1 MYASA
6 QTWMPNTVCMLTLG
20 GGMISEWTREDIDLA
35 LTREFWRNGE
45 QRTATLSS
53 TEKRGRIRI
62 GILQERRERLQFYDS
77 GLTYMQAYQLCYGL
91 ALELRR
97 FPREPV
103 RAHRIEPIDD
113 YDESEE
119 E

>member
-1 MYASA
+1 M
-6 QTWMPNTVCMLTLG
+6 MN
-20 GGMISEWTREDIDLA
+20 EWTRDDIDLA

-53 TEKRGRIRI
+53 TEKRNRIRV
-62 GILQERRERLQFYDS
+62 GILQERRERLLFYDS

-91 ALELRR
+91 ALELRK

-103 RAHRIEPIDD
+103 RVYRPEPSDD
-113 YDESEE
+113 YDEMDED
-119 E
+119 